1 MFKTALIINA
11 INQKPAHLVDKTQFV
26 EIFKIGFLNSK
37 NILIIALRFLRVKNR
52 FKS

>member
-1 MFKTALIINA
+1 
-11 INQKPAHLVDKTQFV
+11 VDKTRIV
-26 EIFKIGFLNSK
+26 EIFKIGFQMPN